1 MSVIIPDEI
10 LYATKMT
17 EAELKQEIAVM
28 LFQKKKLGLGK
39 ASEFAGM
46 NRILFKHLLAD
57 RQIPAYEYDIKDC
70 EHDIKTLRE
79 LGRL

>member
-1 MSVIIPDEI
+1 MSFIIPDEI

-39 ASEFAGM
+39 ASEFA
-46 NRILFKHLLAD
+46 
-57 RQIPAYEYDIKDC
+57 
-70 EHDIKTLRE
+70 
-79 LGRL
+79 

>member
-10 LYATKMT
+10 LDATKMT

-39 ASEFAGM
+39 FAGM

-57 RQIPAYEYDIKDC
+57 RKIPAYEYDIKDY

>member
-10 LYATKMT
+10 LHTTQMS

-28 LFQKKKLGLGK
+28 LFEKQKLTLGQ
-39 ASEFAGM
+39 ASRLSAM
-46 NRILFKHLLAD
+46 NQLQFQHLLAS
-57 RQIPAYEYDIKDC
+57 RQIPVHYDVEDF
-70 EHDIKTLRE
+70 EADIKTLRE

>member
-39 ASEFAGM
+39 ASDFAGM
-46 NRILFKHLLAD
+46 NRILFQHLLAS
-57 RQIPAYEYDIKDC
+57 RQIPAYEYDIKDY